1 MLSLTSQ
8 PTVRPVQSASRAWF
22 RLAVAAIG
30 VSLISLLTNVT
41 SLEQLSGAD
50 QEFAAIRKILT
61 RLTNAGVLWAGV
73 AFLGGWLVRRPA
85 PAIIAGT
92 AGLVIAL
99 VTHYGFASLTGLMP
113 WTDLA
118 SNYLWF
124 LSALL
129 FGPPLGLIGAYARR
143 TDGWGL
149 LARLIMP
156 AGMIIEPIYFRML
169 FPVPL
174 DTWSNRVSAQVAGS
188 ILIMGGIVFATIVIR
203 NWQAAPRS

>member
-30 VSLISLLTNVT
+30 VGLISLLTNVT

-129 FGPPLGLIGAYARR
+129 FGPPLGLIGACAAAYLYAGGSLEVVRFIGR
-143 TDGWGL
+143 WTIRAAVVLFWAGFLTDYPL
-149 LARLIMP
+149 TRD
-156 AGMIIEPIYFRML
+156 IYFTVAML
-169 FPVPL
+169 HVLAEVPFL
-174 DTWSNRVSAQVAGS
+174 LR
-188 ILIMGGIVFATIVIR
+188 LL
-203 NWQAAPRS
+203 